1 MRYCKKNS
9 LHTEPQAQQA
19 WAHNDRGRGRVTRH
33 LVQPGDCNPHS
44 GGISFAVGEDKPN
57 QQQSALYVGVFSD
70 VGER

>member
-1 MRYCKKNS
+1 M
-9 LHTEPQAQQA
+9 TEGEEGSPGILS
-19 WAHNDRGRGRVTRH
+19 N
-33 LVQPGDCNPHS
+33 PGDCNPHS